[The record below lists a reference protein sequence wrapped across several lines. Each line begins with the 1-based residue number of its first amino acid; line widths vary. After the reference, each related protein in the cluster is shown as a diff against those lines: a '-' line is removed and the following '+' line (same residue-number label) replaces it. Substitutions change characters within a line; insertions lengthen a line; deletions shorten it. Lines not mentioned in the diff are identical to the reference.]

1 MKRLA
6 LGCIAI
12 VSAILFFPISA
23 YPQVN
28 VLTYHNNNSRTGDNL
43 NETNLTPANV
53 NSTTFGKHFTYTV
66 DGYVFAQPL
75 YVSSLNIQGKGI
87 HNVLF
92 IATEHNTVYALDA
105 DNSGAL
111 GGVLWSTNLGLSAVT
126 PTTDF
131 GDRYGG
137 QYTDIQP
144 EVGITG
150 TPVIDLASGTLYV
163 NSFTHQGASYFHRI
177 HALNIINGT
186 ERPFAPVLVSASVPG
201 NGVGSSGGVV
211 PFVHKQ
217 QIQRSAL
224 TLAGGRLFVAY
235 SGYADT
241 DPYHGWV
248 LGFDASNLQ
257 LLPNFVFCTTP
268 NSTTAQYGQHA
279 GESGIWMG
287 GGGIAVDV
295 NSNLYFEVGNGTFTA
310 TNGAGGTEYG
320 DSFMKLSSTNGL
332 AVADYFTPW
341 NQASLAAAD
350 TDLGSGALIL
360 LPDQPGTTPHLLVGA
375 GKEGKIYLINRDQL
389 TTDNSHYNATGTTD
403 AVVQTVEGQLSGVFD
418 TPAYFN
424 GRIYYASSG
433 SQSRLKSFIMTNGL
447 FLTTP
452 SSTSTRSYM
461 FPAPTPVVSANGTNN
476 GIIWAVAFTGAASPA
491 VLVAYNPTNLTN
503 ELYNTT
509 QAAGSR
515 DVLPNGVKFA
525 APIVANGKVYVGGQ
539 RAVTVLGL
547 LSGTVAF
554 SSATYNVK
562 ESGGTA
568 SIAVSRTGGAQ
579 GAVQI
584 SYATVAGGT
593 AIPGVDYVSTNGTL
607 SWASGDAT
615 PKGFSV
621 QIINNAQ
628 ANPNKTINL
637 ALSSPTGGAY
647 MNLQSTAVLTILED
661 PYEAWALA
669 HFGTNAN
676 NPSISGDFA
685 DPDGDGSDNLYEY
698 ATASDPNAVDSNGSV
713 SAVINGGTY
722 QLTFHR
728 NATAADLTYVIK
740 YSDSLTNWNDLMTYT
755 TATSWLPNVSGVFA
769 TETFPQG
776 VPPDSYVTVTINDTS
791 VLADPNAT
799 TRFYRLAVHR

>member
-6 LGCIAI
+6 LGRIAF
-12 VSAILFFPISA
+12 VSAILGFANSSQA
-23 YPQVN
+23 QVN

-43 NETNLTPANV
+43 SETNLTPANV
-53 NSTTFGKHFTYTV
+53 NSTTFGKHFTYSV

-75 YVSSLNIQGKGI
+75 YVSSVNIQGKGV

-105 DNSGAL
+105 DNNGSL
-111 GGVLWSTNLGLSAVT
+111 GGVIWSTNLGLSAAT
-126 PTTDF
+126 PNADF
-131 GDRYGG
+131 GTRYNGG
-137 QYTDIQP
+137 QYLDISP

-150 TPVIDLASGTLYV
+150 TPVIDLSTGTLYV
-163 NSFTHQGASYFHRI
+163 DSFTHQGASYFHRI
-177 HALNIINGT
+177 HALNITNGA
-186 ERPFAPVLVSASVPG
+186 EQPFGPVLVAASVPG
-201 NGVGSSGGVV
+201 SGVGSSGGVV

-217 QIQRSAL
+217 QIQRSGL
-224 TLAGGRLFVAY
+224 VLAGGMLFVAY

-248 LGFDASNLQ
+248 LGYDASNLQ
-257 LLPNFVFCTTP
+257 RLTNFTFCTTP
-268 NSTTAQYGQHA
+268 NSTVAQFGQNA
-279 GESGIWMG
+279 GEAGIWMG
-287 GGGIAVDV
+287 GGAIAVDT
-295 NSNLYFEVGNGTFTA
+295 NTNLFFQTGNGIFTA
-310 TNGAGGTEYG
+310 TNGSGGTEYG
-320 DSFMKLSSTNGL
+320 DSFMKLSTTNGL
-332 AVADYFTPW
+332 AVADYFTPY
-341 NQASLAAAD
+341 NQATLALND

-360 LPDQPGTTPHLLVGA
+360 LPDQPGQNPHLLVGA
-375 GKEGKIYLINRDQL
+375 GKEGKIYVINRDQM
-389 TTDNSHYNATGTTD
+389 TTDNTHYHTTGSSD
-403 AVVQTVEGQLSGVFD
+403 AVVQSIAGQLGSGVFG
-418 TPAYFN
+418 TPAFFN
-424 GRIYYASSG
+424 GRIYHNSNG
-433 SQSRLKSFIMTNGL
+433 RPLKSFTLSNGL
-447 FLTTP
+447 LSATP
-452 SSTSTRSYM
+452 TSTSTRTYP
-461 FPAPTPVVSANGTNN
+461 FPGTTPIVSANGVNN
-476 GIIWAVAFTGAASPA
+476 GIVWGLVYANPA
-491 VLVAYNPTNLTN
+491 VLVAYNPGNLTN

-539 RAVTVLGL
+539 RGVAVLGL

-554 SSATYNVK
+554 SSATYNVM
-562 ESGGTA
+562 ESGGSA

-593 AIPGVDYVSTNGTL
+593 AVPGVDYVSTNGTL

-628 ANPNKTINL
+628 ANPNKTINV

-647 MNLQSTAVLTILED
+647 LNLQSTAVLTIVED

-676 NPSISGDFA
+676 NPAISGDFA
-685 DPDGDGSDNLYEY
+685 DPDGDGSDNLFEY
-698 ATASDPNAVDSNGSV
+698 ATASDPNVADSGGSV
-713 SAVINGGTY
+713 SAVFNGGTY

-728 NATAADLTYVIK
+728 NASATDLTYVVK
-740 YSDSLTNWNDLMTYT
+740 YSDSLANWNDLMTYT
-755 TATSWLPNVSGVFA
+755 TATSWLPNVAGVFA
-769 TETFPQG
+769 TESFPQG
-776 VPPDSYVTVTINDTS
+776 VPPDSYVAVTINDTS
-791 VLADPNAT
+791 VLADPNAA

>member
-6 LGCIAI
+6 LGCIAFA
-12 VSAILFFPISA
+12 SAIVFIPISVRA
-23 YPQVN
+23 QVN

-43 NETNLTPANV
+43 SETNLTPANV

-75 YVSSLNIQGKGI
+75 YVSSLNIQGKGV

-111 GGVLWSTNLGLSAVT
+111 GGVLWSTNLGLSAAT

-131 GDRYGG
+131 GNRYGSPM
-137 QYTDIQP
+137 QYTDITP

-150 TPVIDLASGTLYV
+150 TPVIDLTTGTLYV
-163 NSFTHQGASYFHRI
+163 DSFTHQGASYFHRI
-177 HALNIINGT
+177 HALNITNGT
-186 ERPFAPVLVSASVPG
+186 EQPFGPVLVSASVPG
-201 NGVGSSGGVV
+201 TGVGSSGGVV

-217 QIQRSAL
+217 QIQRSGL
-224 TLAGGRLFVAY
+224 VLAGGILFVAY

-248 LGFDASNLQ
+248 LGYDASNLQ
-257 LLPNFVFCTTP
+257 RLTNFTFCTTP
-268 NSTTAQYGQHA
+268 NSTVAQYGANA
-279 GESGIWMG
+279 GEAGIWMG
-287 GGGIAVDV
+287 GGAIAVDA
-295 NSNLYFEVGNGTFTA
+295 NTNLFFQTGNGIFTA
-310 TNGAGGTEYG
+310 TNGSGGTEYG
-320 DSFMKLSSTNGL
+320 DSFMKLSTTSGL
-332 AVADYFTPW
+332 AVADYFTPF

-360 LPDQPGTTPHLLVGA
+360 LPDQPGPNPHLLVGA
-375 GKEGKIYLINRDQL
+375 GKEGKIYVINRDQM
-389 TTDNSHYNATGTTD
+389 TTDNTHYHATGSTD
-403 AVVQTVEGQLSGVFD
+403 AVVQSISAQLGAGVFA

-424 GRIYYASSG
+424 GRIYHNG
-433 SQSRLKSFIMTNGL
+433 NGRPLKSFTVSTNGL
-447 FLTTP
+447 LSTIPT
-452 SSTSTRSYM
+452 STSTRTYP
-461 FPAPTPVVSANGTNN
+461 FPGTTPIVSANGTNN
-476 GIIWAVAFTGAASPA
+476 GIVWGLTCANPA

-539 RAVTVLGL
+539 RGVAVLGL
-547 LSGTVAF
+547 LSGTIAF

-568 SIAVSRTGGAQ
+568 SVAVSRTGGSQ

-593 AIPGVDYVSTNGTL
+593 AMPGVDYVSTNGTL
-607 SWASGDAT
+607 SWASGDAS
-615 PKGFSV
+615 PKGFAV

-628 ANPNKTINL
+628 ANPDKTINL

-647 MNLQSTAVLTILED
+647 MNLQSTAVLTIVED
-661 PYEAWALA
+661 PYEGWALA

-676 NPSISGDFA
+676 NASISGDFA

-698 ATASDPNAVDSNGSV
+698 ATASDPNAANSDGAV

-728 NATAADLTYVIK
+728 NATASDLTYVIK
-740 YSDSLTNWNDLMTYT
+740 YSDSLTSWNDLMTFT
-755 TATSWLPNVSGVFA
+755 TATSWLPNVAGVFA
-769 TETFPQG
+769 TETFAQG